1 MLILGGSATVTDLT
15 GMNTVAACFLIPLG
29 VSVYVLAG
37 GMRASLIADYSHT
50 IVLYAIL
57 LAFAFTV
64 YATSPILG
72 SPARVWE
79 LLRDASIATPVEGN
93 AEGSYLTM
101 RSKSGLIFGVLNIV
115 GNFGTGTS
123 ISSTKKRAHRQ
134 SSMIRHIG
142 NELSLV
148 PPRPVSRHS

>member
-79 LLRDASIATPVEGN
+79 LLRDASIASPVSGN

-115 GNFGTGTS
+115 GNFGTGQYCS
-123 ISSTKKRAHRQ
+123 AQ
-134 SSMIRHIG
+134 IRDM
-142 NELSLV
+142 S
-148 PPRPVSRHS
+148 